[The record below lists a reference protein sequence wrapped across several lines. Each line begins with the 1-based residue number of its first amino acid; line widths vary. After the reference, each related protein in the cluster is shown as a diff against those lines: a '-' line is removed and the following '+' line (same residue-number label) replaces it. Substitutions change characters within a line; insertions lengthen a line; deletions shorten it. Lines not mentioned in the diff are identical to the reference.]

1 MNKYHFREFMAKNKY
16 IAISILI
23 LVLGIIGVLIYS
35 TIQVFSLSDQ
45 LKDLANK
52 TASTTEE
59 LSQNIRTLV
68 QNISDLQ
75 SKSDSLSN
83 NLSNTNN
90 NISAVKN
97 EVGSISGT
105 VGTLKKLSETD
116 PEFLV
121 KYSKIYFLNENY
133 MPAHLNVIPDE
144 FLYSDKRSEQ
154 FLSEAW
160 PKLKILLD
168 DAKSAGITLYVKSAY
183 RSFDEQKALKS
194 TYSVIYGSGTANQFS
209 ADQGYSEHQL
219 GTTIDFITTGLN
231 GQLDGFEN
239 TKAYEWL
246 LKNAY
251 RYGFELSYPENNKY
265 YVFEPWHW
273 RFVGVKLATYLY
285 QNKKNFYDMDQRDID
300 IYLADIFD

>member
-1 MNKYHFREFMAKNKY
+1 MSKNRY
-16 IAISILI
+16 IIISILI
-23 LVLGIIGVLIYS
+23 LIFGIVGVLTYS

-45 LKDLANK
+45 LKNLTDNF
-52 TASTTEE
+52 ASTTEI
-59 LSQNIRTLV
+59 LNQNIKTLG

-97 EVGSISGT
+97 EIGSISGT

-133 MPAHLNVIPDE
+133 MPAHLNVVPDE
-144 FLYSDKRSEQ
+144 YLYSDKRSEQ

-168 DAKSAGITLYVKSAY
+168 NAKSADITIYIKSAY
-183 RSFDEQKALKS
+183 RSFDEQKVLKS
-194 TYSVIYGSGTANQFS
+194 SYSVIYGSGTANQFS

-219 GTTIDFITTGLN
+219 GTTVDFITTGLN
-231 GQLDGFEN
+231 GQLDGFEKTN
-239 TKAYEWL
+239 AYEWL
-246 LKNAY
+246 MKNAY

-273 RFVGVKLATYLY
+273 RFVGVKLSTYLY
-285 QNKKNFYDMDQRDID
+285 DNKKNFYDMDQRDID
-300 IYLADIFD
+300 TYLADIFD

>member
-1 MNKYHFREFMAKNKY
+1 MAKNKY